1 MPNRYMEWPLNPNL
15 NDIFTSELGK
25 TWIFDGCGWVSTCC
39 PPIITCDP
47 EIQGI
52 SVIYARKKSG
62 TVLGYGVSYFTWNS
76 NLDRYEGF
84 AGDYPIVIK
93 WTGTQWHLITS
104 SNGTLIATSSTSNI
118 LEAVFGDY
126 NLDWFDNF
134 EISQIEC
141 GLIYNQLCLS
151 ETYDGLFAPGIP
163 ERGPFTLYPV
173 GYDSISNIISGVQ
186 SNQYQGSDS
195 NGSYVNLIYDSL
207 NSEWN
212 MSDDYG
218 NNWTMT
224 TAATQNALILGSDW
238 DNGVGVFATFTQG
251 TCATEC
257 YPKRDGI
264 TLMVSEGNGWTPI
277 YLSWD
282 PTGNRYSSTA
292 SWMDPFFGW
301 ASVVVEYDSLDNL
314 IKIKV
319 DSGSGLSTIASNSYT
334 GNLNQR
340 LFNHLWG
347 GAMIDFDI
355 YCGDVGCS
363 RMCATFNGNSTTMV
377 PIRYDSINN
386 LINCTNAFRGWFG
399 FDGTNEKIVFD
410 WNNTIANAYTLNIAD
425 SGNQNIGITSYTSAA
440 LIAGSPYLYNQG
452 GLSGT
457 LTLTSGDC

>member
-1 MPNRYMEWPLNPNL
+1 MEWPLNPNL

-39 PPIITCDP
+39 PPVITCDP

-62 TVLGYGVSYFTWNS
+62 TVEGYGVSYFTWNS

-84 AGDYPIVIK
+84 AADYPIVIK
-93 WTGTQWHLITS
+93 WTGTQWQLITP
-104 SNGTLIATSSTSNI
+104 SNGTLIASSSTSNI

-151 ETYDGLFAPGIP
+151 TTYDGLFDPGTS

-173 GYDSISNIISGVQ
+173 GYDSIADIMSGSQ
-186 SNQYQGSDS
+186 SNTYIGLDS
-195 NGSYVNLIYDSL
+195 NGSYVGLAYDSL

-212 MSDDYG
+212 MSDGYG
-218 NNWTMT
+218 NSWTMT
-224 TAATQNALILGSDW
+224 TAPTQNALILGSDW
-238 DNGVGVFATFTQG
+238 DNGVGVLATFTQG
-251 TCATEC
+251 ICASEC
-257 YPKRDGI
+257 YPQRDGI
-264 TLMVSEGNGWTPI
+264 TLMYNKDGNGWTPI

-282 PTGNRYSSTA
+282 LANSRYYSDA
-292 SWMDPFFGW
+292 SWMELLTW
-301 ASVVVEYDSLDNL
+301 QAVSVEYDSGNNL
-314 IKIKV
+314 IKILA
-319 DSGSGLSTIASNSYT
+319 DTGSGLSTIASNSYI
-334 GNLNQR
+334 GGFSQR
-340 LFNHLWG
+340 LFNHTWD
-347 GAMIDFDI
+347 GAGNQFDV

-377 PIRYDSINN
+377 PIGYDSIDS
-386 LINCTNAFRGWFG
+386 LINCTNKFRGWFG
-399 FDGTNEKIVFD
+399 FDGTNEKIQLN
-410 WNNTIANAYTLNIAD
+410 WNDSISNAYTLNIEAFGD
-425 SGNQNIGITSYTSAA
+425 QNIGITSHTSAA
-440 LIAGSPYLYNQG
+440 LIASSPYSYSQG
-452 GLSGT
+452 ALTGT